1 MTEDFQVA
9 LMVTLG
15 GVIIDVLD
23 FRENVLAK
31 SFKSDCVKLSQ
42 DLPIWFFNLTQHGA
56 VPQYA
61 NISHHCFDSSKII
74 GFRHS
79 RIAARYD

>member
-1 MTEDFQVA
+1 
-9 LMVTLG
+9 MVTLG

-42 DLPIWFFNLTQHGA
+42 DLPIWFL
-56 VPQYA
+56 
-61 NISHHCFDSSKII
+61 ISRNMALFPNMQTFHII
-74 GFRHS
+74 ISIR
-79 RIAARYD
+79 AKL